1 MDFDNILMNN
11 NIINQIENDQKN
23 SLISPITDFQDNR
36 KKEIANRLN
45 EILKELLDSKL
56 TNLEKN
62 SKNHFSIIN
71 QTSSTIKYI
80 TDISKKMSKEIKE
93 KKKQNKHSRA
103 SESTKKIN
111 NYEKDKQKS
120 STINPKT
127 PNRYTIANRNNLK
140 APLKNNI
147 ILQRLNTDNNSKS
160 PITVSKRH
168 ISTEY
173 NILKSPISFRDY
185 HKNLYNKDSVNISS
199 LKKNVSNRKQGSE
212 KMIRGKK
219 NILNINPLSE
229 NFSRQS
235 VIINGTNNTFKTSE
249 SSSLIISSKNNN
261 NIRTT
266 KYKKEVNSP
275 KKTNKKSSVK
285 KNLGIIGRMKKN
297 LEGNSPSKKRID
309 RKINEKIVKSSSI
322 KDNYINE
329 TEYNDSKNSRKA
341 NNKKYSMLAKNN
353 KSSHN
358 YGSKKSFESNLN
370 INKEKINNL
379 ETNLKEEAA
388 KLMNE
393 DPLLISSLK
402 DLDIGTN
409 TSLLNKLSSE
419 DLITNSL
426 KIKEIINYRN
436 DRIFPLRSESSF
448 KIENTFSDENLK
460 NILVFLPIKDILK
473 LKNCSRIF
481 RKSVIDYLIKKCD
494 IERNYFIQ
502 KQNELNI
509 TINEIPKNITI
520 KDLKLTK
527 GALKAINLL
536 NEEILNR
543 IFLEEKPPNNE
554 ILIVYKI
561 FFQLIKHQEI
571 IKNECNNNIF
581 WEKCKKYFRSV
592 GGKTGNLLNRIISEK
607 KINIDEDNI
616 YKIYKLT
623 ENKIDKI
630 YPSYFS
636 KICGT
641 TGLFVFFIKDIL
653 DFLGFSNDKQIKK
666 NAYWSYSKI
675 INLLNSKINIL
686 NKYIN

>member
-1 MDFDNILMNN
+1 MDFDNILINN

-23 SLISPITDFQDNR
+23 SLINPITDLQDNR
-36 KKEIANRLN
+36 KKEITNRLN

-62 SKNHFSIIN
+62 SKNHFAIIN
-71 QTSSTIKYI
+71 QTSSKIKYI
-80 TDISKKMSKEIKE
+80 TDISMRMSKEIKE
-93 KKKQNKHSRA
+93 KKQKNKHDRL

-111 NYEKDKQKS
+111 NYEKNKQKS

-127 PNRYTIANRNNLK
+127 PNRSIKANKNNLK
-140 APLKNNI
+140 GSLENNI
-147 ILQRLNTDNNSKS
+147 ILQRLNTDKKSKS
-160 PITVSKRH
+160 PITISSRH
-168 ISTEY
+168 IETEY
-173 NILKSPISFRDY
+173 NILKNPISFRDY
-185 HKNLYNKDSVNISS
+185 HKNLYNKNSVNISS
-199 LKKNVSNRKQGSE
+199 LKKNIPNGKQGST
-212 KMIRGKK
+212 KVIRGKT
-219 NILNINPLSE
+219 NILNINPISE

-235 VIINGTNNTFKTSE
+235 VISNGTNNTYKTSE
-249 SSSLIISSKNNN
+249 SSSLIIASKNNN

-266 KYKKEVNSP
+266 KYKKEINSSN
-275 KKTNKKSSVK
+275 KANKKSSVK
-285 KNLGIIGRMKKN
+285 KSLGIIGRMKKN
-297 LEGNSPSKKRID
+297 LEGNSPSKKRIT

-322 KDNYINE
+322 KDNYINS
-329 TEYNDSKNSRKA
+329 TEYNDSKNSRKV
-341 NNKKYSMLAKNN
+341 NIKKYSMLAANI
-353 KSSHN
+353 KSNHN
-358 YGSKKSFESNLN
+358 YSSKKSFESNLN
-370 INKEKINNL
+370 INKENINNL
-379 ETNLKEEAA
+379 ETNLKEEAD
-388 KLMNE
+388 KLINE

-409 TSLLNKLSSE
+409 ASLLNKLSSE
-419 DLITNSL
+419 EIITNSQ
-426 KIKEIINYRN
+426 KSKEIINYRN

-448 KIENTFSDENLK
+448 KIENTFSDENLN
-460 NILVFLPIKDILK
+460 NILVFLSIKDILK
-473 LKNCSRIF
+473 LKNCSRGF

-509 TINEIPKNITI
+509 TINEIPKSISIN
-520 KDLKLTK
+520 DLKLTK

-571 IKNECNNNIF
+571 IKNESNNNIF
-581 WEKCKKYFRSV
+581 WEKCKKYFRNV

-607 KINIDEDNI
+607 KINIDGDNI

-666 NAYWSYSKI
+666 NSYWSYSKI
-675 INLLNSKINIL
+675 INLLDSKINIL

>member
-11 NIINQIENDQKN
+11 IIINQIENDQKN
-23 SLISPITDFQDNR
+23 SLINPITDLQDNR
-36 KKEIANRLN
+36 KKEITNRLN

-62 SKNHFSIIN
+62 SKNHFAIIN
-71 QTSSTIKYI
+71 QTSSKIKYI
-80 TDISKKMSKEIKE
+80 TDISMRMSKEIKE
-93 KKKQNKHSRA
+93 KKQKNKHDRL

-111 NYEKDKQKS
+111 NYEKNKQKS

-127 PNRYTIANRNNLK
+127 PNRSIKANKNNLK
-140 APLKNNI
+140 GSLENNI
-147 ILQRLNTDNNSKS
+147 ILQRLNTDKKSKS
-160 PITVSKRH
+160 PITISSRH
-168 ISTEY
+168 IETEY
-173 NILKSPISFRDY
+173 NILKNPISFRDY
-185 HKNLYNKDSVNISS
+185 HKNLYNKNSVNISS
-199 LKKNVSNRKQGSE
+199 LKKNIPGKQGST
-212 KMIRGKK
+212 KVIRGKT
-219 NILNINPLSE
+219 NILNINPISE

-235 VIINGTNNTFKTSE
+235 VISNGTNNTYKTSE
-249 SSSLIISSKNNN
+249 SSSLIIASKNNN

-266 KYKKEVNSP
+266 KYKKEINSSN
-275 KKTNKKSSVK
+275 KANKKSSVK
-285 KNLGIIGRMKKN
+285 KSLGIIGRMKKN
-297 LEGNSPSKKRID
+297 LEGNSPSKKRIT

-322 KDNYINE
+322 KDNYINS
-329 TEYNDSKNSRKA
+329 TEYNDSKNSRKV
-341 NNKKYSMLAKNN
+341 NIKKYSMLAANI
-353 KSSHN
+353 KSNHN
-358 YGSKKSFESNLN
+358 YSSKKSFESNLN
-370 INKEKINNL
+370 INKENINNL
-379 ETNLKEEAA
+379 ETNLKEEAD
-388 KLMNE
+388 KLINE

-409 TSLLNKLSSE
+409 ASLLNKLSSE
-419 DLITNSL
+419 EIITNSQ
-426 KIKEIINYRN
+426 KSKEIINYRN

-448 KIENTFSDENLK
+448 KIENTFSDENLN
-460 NILVFLPIKDILK
+460 NILVFLSIKDILK
-473 LKNCSRIF
+473 LKNCSRGF

-509 TINEIPKNITI
+509 TINEIPKSISIN
-520 KDLKLTK
+520 DLKLTK

-571 IKNECNNNIF
+571 IKNESNNNIF
-581 WEKCKKYFRSV
+581 WEKCKKYFRNV

-607 KINIDEDNI
+607 KINIDGDNI

-666 NAYWSYSKI
+666 NSYWSYSKI
-675 INLLNSKINIL
+675 INLLDSKINIL